1 MNWLLIGY
9 MFLFI
14 HRPFE
19 IWPVLGDLRI
29 ERVYMISMLLF
40 WAVWPGKRVVPNL
53 QHLAY
58 FFFASAVALCWM
70 LSPWMEAGQRIVED
84 WFKVVVFYT
93 LLVTSVSNTAALRGI
108 VFGFL
113 LVMFGYELHSL
124 REFIGGRHVYRMGI
138 TRLIGVDTSL
148 GDPNS
153 FGASVVIMLP
163 LIPAFW
169 QLVRS
174 QKSKLFL
181 IALMGLS
188 VLCILLTGSRSSFL
202 GMAIWGGL
210 FVLRSKYRW
219 VAIAVLVF
227 SSPAIFLAL
236 PDSLQNRLETI
247 VDSSVGPEN
256 ARISG
261 EGRVEGLYTGFE
273 LLAAYPIS
281 GVGPGAWRPATGSPI
296 ESHNLPGQLVGE
308 MGIAGIFSFGF
319 VLVMFAVNLRGVN
332 RLARSDP
339 GERYS
344 VEVLI
349 SRAVGMGVFLMLVM
363 GLFGHNLYRHNW
375 LWYGGFLI
383 VARFTLTQRIRR
395 KASEAVSVSYRRI
408 VVGID
413 PTGPAQRVARE
424 SFPERR

>member
-1 MNWLLIGY
+1 MIWLLIGY
-9 MFLFI
+9 MFLFV

-19 IWPVLGDLRI
+19 IWPILGDLRI
-29 ERVYMISMLLF
+29 ERVYMISMILY
-40 WAVWPGKRVVPNL
+40 WVVWPGKRLVPNL

-58 FFFASAVALCWM
+58 FFFAAAVALCWM

-84 WFKVVVFYT
+84 WFKVVVFYV
-93 LLVTSVSNTAALRGI
+93 LLVTSVRDTESLKTV

-113 LVMFGYELHSL
+113 LVMFGYQLHSL

-138 TRLIGVDTSL
+138 VRLIGVDTSL

-153 FGASVVIMLP
+153 FGASVVIMFP

-174 QKSKLFL
+174 RTAKAILVGLF
-181 IALMGLS
+181 GLS

-202 GMAIWGGL
+202 GMTIWGGL
-210 FVLRSKYRW
+210 FVLRSQFRW
-219 VAIAVLVF
+219 LAIGLLVF
-227 SSPAIFLAL
+227 ASPLIFMAL
-236 PDSLQNRLETI
+236 PDSLQNRFETI

-308 MGIAGIFSFGF
+308 MGIAGIASFGF
-319 VLVMFAVNLRGVN
+319 VLVMFAVNLSGVN
-332 RLARSDP
+332 RLARTDP
-339 GERYS
+339 DERYS

-349 SRAVGMGVFLMLVM
+349 SRAVGMGVFLMLIM

-383 VARFTLTQRIRR
+383 IARFTLMQRIRR
-395 KASEAVSVSYRRI
+395 IASATIAVEYRRI
-408 VVGID
+408 VVE
-413 PTGPAQRVARE
+413 PTGGRGTIRE